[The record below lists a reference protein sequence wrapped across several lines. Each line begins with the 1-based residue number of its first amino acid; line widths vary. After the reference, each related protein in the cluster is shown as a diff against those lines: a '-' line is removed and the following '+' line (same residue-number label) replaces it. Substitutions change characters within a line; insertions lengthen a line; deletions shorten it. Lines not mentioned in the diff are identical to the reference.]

1 MMRKLLCTV
10 TLALL
15 GLGCVRFR
23 GDAVSGCVSDG
34 SVVQNFRGDVYIV
47 IAGKRHYIPD
57 DETLKALD
65 VAGLVKRQPD
75 EAINSIPEGAP
86 IPSLPGRAIQK
97 GSTGE
102 VFLIEAGKRR
112 YVPDVETLDSLQI
125 RDQVHGVA
133 DAVVNAIPLGP
144 PMPHLGKP
152 QQSSANP
159 S

>member
-1 MMRKLLCTV
+1 MVRKLPCI
-10 TLALL
+10 LALATI
-15 GLGCVRFR
+15 GIGCVRFR
-23 GDAVSGCVSDG
+23 GDAAGCVSDS
-34 SVVQNFRGDVYIV
+34 SVAQNFRGDVYIV
-47 IAGKRHYIPD
+47 FGSKRHYIPNV
-57 DETLKALD
+57 ETLKALD

-75 EAINSIPEGAP
+75 EAINAIPEGDP

-112 YVPDVETLDSLQI
+112 YIPDVETLDSLQI
-125 RDQVHGVA
+125 RDQVHGVT

-144 PMPHLGKP
+144 PMPHLSRP
-152 QQSSANP
+152 QSAANP